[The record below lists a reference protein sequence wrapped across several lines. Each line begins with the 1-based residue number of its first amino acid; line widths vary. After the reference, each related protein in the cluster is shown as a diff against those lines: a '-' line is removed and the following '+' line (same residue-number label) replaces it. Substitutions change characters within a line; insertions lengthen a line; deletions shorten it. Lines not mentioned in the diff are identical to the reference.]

1 LGKIQKIAVFT
12 SIRSEYGVM
21 IPLLKLLNQNFNLDL
36 LVGGAHLLEEHG
48 NTLTEIENDG
58 FTIKAKFPFLHPE
71 SEPSFLTRSMGTLLT
86 QMGDYFHANRPDI
99 LIVVGDRFE
108 LLPVVNAA
116 LVLNIPIAHIS
127 GGDVTEGAIDNQ
139 VRHAISKMAH
149 IHFPG
154 TEVSRNNLLKMGEED
169 WRIYNTGEPG
179 IDCILSINPIGKDE
193 LYKDLELDV
202 KQELVIA
209 TFHPETITN
218 EINTPFL
225 NKLFDQLLLELP
237 THQFLVTASNFD
249 LGGEEINQAMITISQ
264 QHKNVN
270 FVKSLGQKRYY
281 SVLKYADFMLGNSSS
296 GIIEAQS
303 FMLPVINMGDRQK
316 GRERNVNTLDV
327 ENDISKIIRAIHSI
341 KDENFKEKIKK
352 SSNLYGE
359 GKCSEKIVEVLLK
372 IDTSKL
378 LSKKSTF

>member
-1 LGKIQKIAVFT
+1 
-12 SIRSEYGVM
+12 
-21 IPLLKLLNQNFNLDL
+21 
-36 LVGGAHLLEEHG
+36 
-48 NTLTEIENDG
+48 
-58 FTIKAKFPFLHPE
+58 
-71 SEPSFLTRSMGTLLT
+71 
-86 QMGDYFHANRPDI
+86 
-99 LIVVGDRFE
+99 
-108 LLPVVNAA
+108 
-116 LVLNIPIAHIS
+116 
-127 GGDVTEGAIDNQ
+127 
-139 VRHAISKMAH
+139 
-149 IHFPG
+149 
-154 TEVSRNNLLKMGEED
+154 MGEED

-179 IDCILSINPIGKDE
+179 IDCILSITPIGKDE

-264 QHKNVN
+264 RHKNVN

-303 FMLPVINMGDRQK
+303 FMLPVINMGYRQK